1 MGVHISELKKVLIER
16 LLNSRQALDSL
27 VRERINGESQGTFSS
42 ALFDV
47 LFDLQLPEPQAE
59 TLLESVLL
67 HKSSLEAGLVRQVD
81 FRVAALDYLLND
93 AHAIE
98 NPKIMELS
106 GYEGKLRLATVDELT
121 GLYNRRFL
129 ADALR
134 RELNR
139 SKRYAIPLSVLFL
152 DLDNFKKV
160 NDSYGHQTGDDV
172 LCGFAAFL
180 RHYMRSEDVAG
191 RYGGEEFL
199 VIMPQTDLE
208 GAKRLGSRL
217 LDSIAADPIHPEIRV
232 TFSGGIASYP
242 QHADSVDSLIEL
254 ADVGL
259 YSAKVAGKNRIHL
272 SGSEKRR
279 DRRFPAQRLDHIELQ
294 CCKYRGDSY
303 PGQIRNVSKSGI
315 SFEGERPVQMGDVI
329 ELVVHSRTE
338 NRDYEVV
345 GRVVWSS
352 PVEGAARYRVGARY
366 AEPVAEELH
375 RLIAVSNL

>member
-1 MGVHISELKKVLIER
+1 MGVHISELKSVLIEN
-16 LLNSRQALDSL
+16 LLNSHQALDSL
-27 VRERINGESQGTFSS
+27 VHDQINGESRGSFSS

-59 TLLESVLL
+59 RTLDRVLA
-67 HKSSLEAGLVRQVD
+67 HRGSLEAALGRLID
-81 FRVAALDYLLND
+81 FRVAALDYLLNNEQSL
-93 AHAIE
+93 E

-139 SKRYAIPLSVLFL
+139 CKRYAIPMSVLFL

-180 RHYMRSEDVAG
+180 RHYLRSEDVAG

-208 GAKRLGSRL
+208 GAKRLGARL
-217 LDSIAADPIHPEIRV
+217 LESIASDPIHPEIRV

-242 QHADSVDSLIEL
+242 QHADNVDSLIEL

-272 SGSEKRR
+272 SRAEKRR
-279 DRRFPAQRLDHIELQ
+279 DPRFSAQRLEQIELQ
-294 CCKYRGDSY
+294 CCKYRGHSY
-303 PGQIRNVSKSGI
+303 PGQIRNVSRSGI
-315 SFEGERPVQMGDVI
+315 SFEGERPVQLGDVI
-329 ELVVHSRTE
+329 ELVVHSRSE

-345 GRVVWSS
+345 SRVVWSR
-352 PVEGAARYRVGARY
+352 PVEGVARYRVGARY

-375 RLIAVSNL
+375 RLINVSNF

>member
-1 MGVHISELKKVLIER
+1 MLTGVGVHSSELKNVLLQS
-16 LLNSRQALDSL
+16 LLNSRKNIDSL
-27 VRERINGESQGTFSS
+27 LQERAHSGDPGSWSA
-42 ALFDV
+42 ALFDL
-47 LFDLQLPEPQAE
+47 LFDLQIPSQEAEVLLNRAVSYRE
-59 TLLESVLL
+59 TLEQKL
-67 HKSSLEAGLVRQVD
+67 GRRVD
-81 FRVAALDYLLND
+81 FRAAALDFLVND
-93 AHAIE
+93 AHVIE
-98 NPKIMELS
+98 SPKVMELR

-134 RELNR
+134 RELHR
-139 SKRYAIPLSVLFL
+139 SKRYRIPLSVLFL

-180 RHYMRSEDVAG
+180 RRYLRSEDVAG

-208 GAKRLGSRL
+208 GAKKLGARL
-217 LDSIAADPIHPEIRV
+217 LESIESDPIHPELAV

-259 YSAKVAGKNRIHL
+259 YSAKMAGKNRIHL
-272 SGSEKRR
+272 SGAEKRR
-279 DRRFPAQRLDHIELQ
+279 DRRFPAQRLEHIELH
-294 CCKYRGDSY
+294 CCKYGGDSY
-303 PGQIRNVSKSGI
+303 PGLIRNVSRSGI
-315 SFEGERPVQMGDVI
+315 SFEGARPVEMGDTI

-345 GRVVWSS
+345 GRVIWSA
-352 PVEGAARYRVGARY
+352 PVETSILNCPVLRRRGRAAEAHLRQVR
-366 AEPVAEELH
+366 
-375 RLIAVSNL
+375 